1 MRSLYSGNGLNVVK
15 VMPES
20 AIRFGCYETAK
31 KAVAK
36 FEGHGDT
43 KEINVFSKF
52 IAGGLAGVVAQACVY
67 PIDTLKF
74 RMQCETVSNGLRGN
88 ALIVH
93 TAHAMMKTGGI
104 TTAYRGLTVGLL
116 GMFPYAA
123 IDFAVMEALKSY
135 YISRQARAQRLP
147 FPLSPENFANCQPGP
162 MGHALIGAC
171 SGSIGATVVYP
182 VNLLRTR
189 LQAQGTVL
197 HPQVYG
203 GFNDVYKK
211 TLEREGWRG
220 LWKGLTPNLLKVIP
234 AVSISYMTYESTKKF
249 IGL

>member
-1 MRSLYSGNGLNVVK
+1 M
-15 VMPES
+15 
-20 AIRFGCYETAK
+20 
-31 KAVAK
+31 
-36 FEGHGDT
+36 
-43 KEINVFSKF
+43 
-52 IAGGLAGVVAQACVY
+52 Y

-74 RMQCETVSNGLRGN
+74 RMQCETVTNGLRGN
-88 ALIVH
+88 ALIIH
-93 TAHAMMKTGGI
+93 TTRSMIRSGGI

-135 YISRQARAQRLP
+135 YTNRQARKLNLP
-147 FPLSPENFANCQPGP
+147 FPLSSESISKAQPSP
-162 MGHALIGAC
+162 ISYALIGAC

-203 GFNDVYKK
+203 GFKDVYMK
-211 TLEREGWRG
+211 TLEKEGWRG
-220 LWKGLTPNLLKVIP
+220 LWKGITPNLLKVVP